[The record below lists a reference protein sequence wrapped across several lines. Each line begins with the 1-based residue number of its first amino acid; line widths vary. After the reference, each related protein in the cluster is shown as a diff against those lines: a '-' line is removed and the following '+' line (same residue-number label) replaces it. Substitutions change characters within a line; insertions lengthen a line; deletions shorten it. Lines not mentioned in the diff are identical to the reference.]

1 MFSNL
6 VFLKSNR
13 AWLLLVVSSCLL
25 YFTFAYNL
33 VRTDYVK
40 LIMLYT
46 ALFFLFYKLVQLLK
60 SQLVFLTWLAFIFRA
75 IFILAIPNLSQ
86 DFYRF
91 IWDGRMLLE
100 GFNPY
105 LHNVESFISM
115 SKFPVDQAQELHQGM
130 GELNASHFTNY
141 PPLNQLCFVI
151 AGLFAGK
158 SILGSVVVMRILII
172 AADFGTLFFGKKLL
186 ERLNLPAHNIF
197 WYVLNP
203 FIIIE
208 LTGNLHFEGVMIF
221 FLVWSLYLLHS
232 RKWLFAA
239 IILGCSISVKLIP
252 LMFLPLFL
260 KWFFNNKKVSTA
272 LNLTPDEA
280 RNIITNKMKQSV
292 SKEEIALRLTPHNG
306 GLLKLISFYCVTLLT
321 TILLFLPFYS
331 KQFISNYTKTVG
343 LWFQDFEFNASLY
356 YIAREIGYQFR
367 GYNEIGTIGKIIPV
381 VVVLFVLGMAFFR
394 KNKTTVQLIT
404 SMLLALSF
412 YYFTATTVHPWY
424 VATLLILSIFTN
436 YKFPLVWS
444 FAMTLSYLAYINT
457 NNTENLWIIGLEY
470 AIVYSVFIWEVF
482 INKKATKQIS

>member
-1 MFSNL
+1 MPLNL
-6 VFLKSNR
+6 SFIKLYR
-13 AWLLLVVSSCLL
+13 TPLLLVLSSIAFYLS
-25 YFTFAYNL
+25 FAYSL

-40 LIMLYT
+40 LIMLYA
-46 ALFFLFYKLVQLLK
+46 ALFFLFYKLVQVLK
-60 SQLVFLTWLAFIFRA
+60 NQVVVLTWLAFIFRA
-75 IFILAIPNLSQ
+75 LFILATPNLSQ

-105 LHNVESFISM
+105 LNTVVSFISIGE
-115 SKFPVDQAQELHQGM
+115 FPVVQSQELHQGM

-141 PPLNQLCFVI
+141 PPINQLCFAI

-158 SILGSVVVMRILII
+158 SILGSVMVMRLLII

-197 WYVLNP
+197 WYILNP

-208 LTGNLHFEGVMIF
+208 LTSNLHFEGVMIF
-221 FLVWSLYLLHS
+221 FLLWSLYLLYS
-232 RKWLFAA
+232 QKWVFAA
-239 IILGCSISVKLIP
+239 VVLGCSISVKLIP
-252 LMFLPLFL
+252 LMFLPLFF
-260 KWFFNNKKVSTA
+260 KWFMKKKEISQDAIASSKPIHNN
-272 LNLTPDEA
+272 
-280 RNIITNKMKQSV
+280 
-292 SKEEIALRLTPHNG
+292 G
-306 GLLKLISFYCVTLLT
+306 FLKLIAFYSITLLT
-321 TILLFLPFYS
+321 TLLMFLPFYS
-331 KQFISNYTKTVG
+331 KQFVSNYAKTVG

-356 YIAREIGYQFR
+356 YIARGIGYSFR
-367 GYNEIGTIGKIIPV
+367 GYNEIATIGKITPLL
-381 VVVLFVLGMAFFR
+381 VVLFVLAMAFLR
-394 KNKTTVQLIT
+394 KNKTTVQIIT

-424 VATLLILSIFTN
+424 VATLLILSVFTN

-444 FAMTLSYLAYINT
+444 FAIILSYLAYMNT

-482 INKKATKQIS
+482 LQKKFSNKHIDHLDNN